1 MWLLIAHALSLEVGD
16 VPAKTGIDAAS
27 GVRHVLNDRMPKKPV
42 ESTRERILRAAE
54 GIYAA
59 SGFHGMSLRDVTL
72 LAGVNLAAVNYH
84 FGSKDKLIFALADR
98 RLTPINSERL
108 ERLDKLRKKHGRE
121 PIPVRELVGALIDPM
136 FKALRQGKNTRAIT
150 VRLVAQMMI
159 DDPRRFSQIHKTFYK
174 PVLDCYHTELQRTI
188 PQLQSHQVNARFFC
202 AFATVLG
209 IRLMHESMDWF
220 LKIRSE
226 DRQFDIL
233 EDEMHAF
240 MLGALTAPAQ

>member
-1 MWLLIAHALSLEVGD
+1 
-16 VPAKTGIDAAS
+16 
-27 GVRHVLNDRMPKKPV
+27 MPKKSA
-42 ESTRERILRAAE
+42 ENTRERILRAAE
-54 GIYAA
+54 RIYAA

-84 FGSKDKLIFALADR
+84 FGSKDKLIYALADR

-108 ERLDKLRKKHGRE
+108 ERLAKLRAKHAHE
-121 PIPVRELVGALIDPM
+121 PIPVRELVCALIDPM
-136 FKALRQGKNTRAIT
+136 LKALRQGKNNRAIM

-159 DDPRRFSQIHKTFYK
+159 DDPKRFAQIHKTFYK
-174 PVLDCYHTELQRTI
+174 PVLDCYHDELQRTI
-188 PQLQSHQVNARFFC
+188 PQLTSHQVNARFFC

-209 IRLMHESMDWF
+209 IRLMHESMEWF

-233 EDEMHAF
+233 EEEMHTFLFGAF
-240 MLGALTAPAQ
+240 TAQEK

>member
-1 MWLLIAHALSLEVGD
+1 
-16 VPAKTGIDAAS
+16 
-27 GVRHVLNDRMPKKPV
+27 MPKKSA
-42 ESTRERILRAAE
+42 ETTRERILRAAE
-54 GIYAA
+54 RIYAA

-98 RLTPINSERL
+98 RLTPINTERL
-108 ERLDKLRKKHGRE
+108 ERLAKLRERHRPE
-121 PIPVRELVGALIDPM
+121 PIPVGELVGALIDPM
-136 FKALRQGKNTRAIT
+136 FKALRQGRNTRAIT

-159 DDPRRFSQIHKTFYK
+159 DDPQRFAQIHKTFYK
-174 PVLDCYHTELQRTI
+174 PVLDCYHGELQRTI
-188 PQLQSHQVNARFFC
+188 PRLTSHQVNARFFC

-220 LKIRSE
+220 LKIRAE

-233 EDEMHAF
+233 EREMHAF
-240 MLGALTAPAQ
+240 LHGAFTAPAA

>member
-1 MWLLIAHALSLEVGD
+1 MVSNV
-16 VPAKTGIDAAS
+16 
-27 GVRHVLNDRMPKKPV
+27 RMPKKSA
-42 ESTRERILRAAE
+42 ENTRERILRAAE
-54 GIYAA
+54 RIYAA

-98 RLTPINSERL
+98 RLTPINAERL
-108 ERLDKLRKKHGRE
+108 ERLAQLRGKHAQE

-159 DDPRRFSQIHKTFYK
+159 DDPKRFSQIHKTFYK
-174 PVLDCYHTELQRTI
+174 PVLDCYHAELQRSI
-188 PQLQSHQVNARFFC
+188 PRLTSHQVNARFFC

-209 IRLMHESMDWF
+209 VRLMHESMDWF

-226 DRQFDIL
+226 DKQFDLL
-233 EDEMHAF
+233 EEEMHAF
-240 MLGALTAPAQ
+240 FYGALTAQV

>member
-1 MWLLIAHALSLEVGD
+1 
-16 VPAKTGIDAAS
+16 
-27 GVRHVLNDRMPKKPV
+27 MPKKSS

-54 GIYAA
+54 RIYAA

-108 ERLDKLRKKHGRE
+108 ERLAKLRQKHAHE

-159 DDPRRFSQIHKTFYK
+159 DDPKRFSQIHKTFYK
-174 PVLDCYHTELQRTI
+174 PVLDCYHDELQRTI
-188 PQLQSHQVNARFFC
+188 PTLTSHQVNARFFC
-202 AFATVLG
+202 TFATVLG

-220 LKIRSE
+220 LKVRSE
-226 DRQFDIL
+226 DQQFDLL
-233 EDEMHAF
+233 EQEMHTF
-240 MLGALTAPAQ
+240 FYGALTAQEK